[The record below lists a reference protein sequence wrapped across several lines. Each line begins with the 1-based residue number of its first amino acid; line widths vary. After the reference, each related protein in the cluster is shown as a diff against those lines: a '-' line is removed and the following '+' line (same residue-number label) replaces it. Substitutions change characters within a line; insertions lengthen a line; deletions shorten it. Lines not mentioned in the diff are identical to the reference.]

1 MSSLLEVDEALAAA
15 VAGIPRVAEV
25 IAAIPPEDR
34 LRALNAAEK
43 SYLQTAQA
51 LGYEGAGADQW
62 ATTVMSRLRNLRES
76 KSKRE

>member
-1 MSSLLEVDEALAAA
+1 MSSLLEVDEFLAAA

-34 LRALNAAEK
+34 LRALNAAQK
-43 SYLQTAQA
+43 SYMQTAQA

-62 ATTVMSRLRNLRES
+62 ASAVMSRLRNIEGI
-76 KSKRE
+76 

>member
-1 MSSLLEVDEALAAA
+1 MSSLLEVDKSLAAA

-25 IAAIPPEDR
+25 IATIPPEDR

-51 LGYEGAGADQW
+51 LGYEGPVADQW
-62 ATTVMSRLRNLRES
+62 ASAVMSRLRNVEGI
-76 KSKRE
+76 KE